1 MAVRFSLK
9 YTDVRDNLNGVWQNT
24 ANQLGTSIGNRS
36 KGGNDM
42 KVTLKQIAQGA
53 LAVTLM
59 GGPVLAE
66 NLCASSEQ
74 RQIIQDFLAENPSTM
89 PVMAARE
96 LKLPEAIV
104 ASAYSPDQV
113 TSTTGDAFTD
123 VWTAMT
129 SLEKVTVLI
138 IKDRDVFEISSMI
151 GSGEPS
157 DTNSF
162 YNLSHD
168 YPFSGHL
175 RPDLYSC
182 IYAVT
187 VPYGEER
194 VGRGIFFYQPN
205 GEAAFGI
212 LVSGRGPSPSKEQ
225 VAQFDAIRSMIK
237 DLPSACPG

>member
-1 MAVRFSLK
+1 
-9 YTDVRDNLNGVWQNT
+9 
-24 ANQLGTSIGNRS
+24 
-36 KGGNDM
+36 M

-59 GGPVLAE
+59 VGPALAE

-74 RQIIQDFLAENPSTM
+74 RQIVQDFLAKNPSTM

-96 LKLPEAIV
+96 LNIPEAIV
-104 ASAYSPDQV
+104 ASAYSPDQMA
-113 TSTTGDAFTD
+113 STTGDAFTD
-123 VWTAMT
+123 VWTTMT
-129 SLEKVTVLI
+129 NLEEVTVLI
-138 IKDRDVFEISSMI
+138 IKDRDVFEISSRL
-151 GSGEPS
+151 GSGEFS

-175 RPDLYSC
+175 RPDLYSS

-187 VPYGEER
+187 VPFGGER
-194 VGRGIFFYQPN
+194 VGRGIFFYEPN

-212 LVSGRGPSPSKEQ
+212 LVSGRGPSPSDEEIAK
-225 VAQFDAIRSMIK
+225 FDEIMAMIK
-237 DLPSACPG
+237 ARPSACPD